1 MKIEKWIWINEKK
14 YPQYQTTIYSGFGPN
29 KEEGNYTVAEFVKE
43 FSFDSEVVE
52 AELCFSADTECQLF
66 LNGDFLA
73 TGPVNVGGDFLYN
86 DEPRSKHYSSHI
98 TIWPKT
104 DKLHFFARV
113 KMMPVGINEYS
124 RGKGGFMLWAKVRL
138 SSGRIKYI
146 TTDRTWLAK
155 RNHAYI
161 KECCYEQGDDVD
173 EFSFAI
179 EVPNIWHTEIAPI
192 KIRTEEEIYPI
203 ESERV
208 ILAPKEKREI
218 YLTFDKIHAGF
229 VAANVK
235 TQGSFDIKIDCIETE
250 LPVCTYDLKFVKNGK
265 FRGFQLRSIGA
276 YKAYIENKSAYTA
289 EVKLYM
295 IATKYPIDVDA
306 NTYTSDEDLNLVLQV
321 CKHTLKYCRQMIH
334 LDSPLH
340 SEPLACT
347 GDYYIE
353 SLMTAMSF
361 GDMSLAE
368 FDVIRTAE
376 LLRMHN
382 GRMFH
387 TSYSL
392 IWVMMLW
399 DVYTIT
405 GHKNLLTDCQDAL
418 SLLLERFET
427 YVGENGLIETPPDFM
442 FVDWI
447 YIDQISMHHPPKALG
462 QTSLCAFYYGALKT
476 AENIYRELG
485 ETAESVYCAY
495 KAENIRNAVNSLLYD
510 REKGLYFDGL
520 NTPTPEHMLDT
531 YMPQN
536 IDKRY
541 YMPHSN
547 ILCACFGICEDE
559 IGKMLIRKVVE
570 NSEWGICQPYFKHY
584 LLEAI
589 YRLNLCDEYT
599 LSVIEDWKEPIKNC
613 PKGLVE
619 GFIAP
624 EPTYSFDHSHAWGG
638 TPLYS
643 LPKALLGLKIL
654 EPGYKKIS
662 LSPSLL
668 GLERAHVEVPTPYGM
683 MVFELEKG
691 KEIQMKIP
699 QEIEVSNF
707 SQTRA

>member
-1 MKIEKWIWINEKK
+1 MKIEKWIWIDEKK
-14 YPQYQTTIYSGFGPN
+14 YPEYQTTIYSGLLPQ
-29 KEEGNYTVAEFVKE
+29 KEDGNYSVAEFVKE
-43 FSFDSEVVE
+43 YSFDCEVVE
-52 AELCFSADTECQLF
+52 AQLCFSGDTEFQLF

-73 TGPVNVGGDFLYN
+73 TGPISVGGDFLFN
-86 DEPRSKHYSSHI
+86 EKPRSKHYSSRL
-98 TIWPKT
+98 TISPNT

-113 KMMPVGINEYS
+113 KMMPIGINEYS
-124 RGKGGFMLWAKVRL
+124 RGKGGFMLWAKLRL
-138 SSGRIKYI
+138 KNGRVKYI
-146 TTDRTWLAK
+146 TTDHTWLAR

-161 KECCYEQGDDVD
+161 KDCYYDQTFDVD
-173 EFSFAI
+173 AFSFAA
-179 EVPNIWHTEIAPI
+179 EVPNIWHTETAPL
-192 KIRTEEEIYPI
+192 KIRSEEKIYPI
-203 ESERV
+203 ENHK
-208 ILAPKEKREI
+208 IMLAPKEKREV
-218 YLTFDKIHAGF
+218 YLVFDKIYAGF

-235 TQGSFDIKIDCIETE
+235 TQGCLEIKTDCIETE
-250 LPVCTYDLKFVKNGK
+250 APICTYHLKFTKNGD
-265 FRGFQLRSIGA
+265 FRGLQLRSIGA
-276 YKAYIENKSAYTA
+276 YRAYVENHSAQPA
-289 EVKLYM
+289 EVELYM
-295 IATKYPIDVDA
+295 IATNYPVVMDA
-306 NTYTSDEDLNLVLQV
+306 QTYTSDEDINLILQV

-392 IWVMMLW
+392 TWVMMLW
-399 DVYTIT
+399 DVYEIT
-405 GHKNLLTDCQDAL
+405 GNKDLLTECEDAL
-418 SLLLERFET
+418 LLLLERFET
-427 YVGENGLIETPPDFM
+427 YLGENGLIETPPDYM

-447 YIDQISMHHPPKALG
+447 YVDEISMHHPPKALG

-476 AENIYRELG
+476 AQKIFDELD
-485 ETAESVYCAY
+485 EDPESVYCAC
-495 KAENIRNAVNSLLYD
+495 KAEDIRNAVNNLLYD

-520 NTPTPEHMLDT
+520 NTPTPEHMLTT

-536 IDKRY
+536 IKKRY

-547 ILCACFGICEDE
+547 ILCACFGVCEDE
-559 IGKMLIRKVVE
+559 IGRMLIKKVVE
-570 NSEWGICQPYFKHY
+570 DKEWGACQPYFKHY

-589 YRLNLCDEYT
+589 YRLGLCEEYT
-599 LSVIEDWKEPIKNC
+599 LSVIEDWKEPVKEC

-643 LPKALLGLKIL
+643 LPKAMLGLEIL
-654 EPGYKKIS
+654 APGYKKIR
-662 LSPSLL
+662 LAPKLL
-668 GLERAHVEVPTPYGM
+668 GLKNAHIEVPTPYGM
-683 MVFELEKG
+683 MVFELESG
-691 KEIQMKIP
+691 REIKMTIP
-699 QEIEVSNF
+699 KAIQIVMP
-707 SQTRA
+707 